1 MKIKESIYDAVSTMN
16 VNELILLYEQIRV
29 LEKMKNVSAKKKQRF
44 SIEDILEMTSSSE
57 SRWSDAVTEERAE
70 RV

>member
-1 MKIKESIYDAVSTMN
+1 MKIKESIYDAISTMN
-16 VNELILLYEQIRV
+16 VNELILLYDQIKFM
-29 LEKMKNVSAKKKQRF
+29 EKMKDITAKKKQRF

-57 SRWSDAVTEERAE
+57 SQWSDAVTEERAE

>member
-1 MKIKESIYDAVSTMN
+1 MKIKESIYDAVSRMN
-16 VNELILLYEQIRV
+16 VSELTLLYEQIRF
-29 LEKMKNVSAKKKQRF
+29 LEKMRNVPAVKKQRF

-70 RV
+70 RI